1 MNKFA
6 DLCAQ
11 EARVTRWAAIHARLI
26 QRRMN
31 ETTQPRMD
39 LELRVAGEKSHCSPS
54 RATSTRCNNAFLAVR
69 KACNKHSSA
78 PLFCS
83 FPFFFLAYYVIGRA
97 RAFITSRA
105 TPLDKHRI
113 RSRKIFYVDWKDFQ
127 TWKVRFVVNRRDRK
141 WRCAISKLL
150 RTNVN
155 VSILDPQDSRHLQ
168 LPSKM
173 RAKSIKSSPST
184 CGSPQNPHPLHLP
197 PFEKAERLKRE
208 KNIRDQRHLLD
219 PLDKKIAGWKL
230 GRSSSSRGGGEDRDH
245 GRTDVEASPYRPRS

>member
-1 MNKFA
+1 
-6 DLCAQ
+6 
-11 EARVTRWAAIHARLI
+11 
-26 QRRMN
+26 
-31 ETTQPRMD
+31 MD
-39 LELRVAGEKSHCSPS
+39 LELRVAGEKSPCSPP
-54 RATSTRCNNAFLAVR
+54 RAPPRPAVITRSSLSVR
-69 KACNKHSSA
+69 RVTNTRL
-78 PLFCS
+78 PPS
-83 FPFFFLAYYVIGRA
+83 FALSLFFLAYYVIGRA

-113 RSRKIFYVDWKDFQ
+113 RSRKIFYVDRKDFQ